1 MMRHRQPEFVKI
13 AGPCK
18 FTSRLQVS
26 IGKDSIVQQQS
37 CFPYP
42 LSLFDIDVKS
52 VLKRNDGDVSGILA
66 PGAGSL
72 RKQALM
78 QINDHA
84 LPQRTLCGEHTLD
97 AEVREQCVENCQAA
111 GDNGSPFIAKT
122 WNLEQVHMT
131 CLDALL
137 DQRGQRRGSDLTFGE
152 TRLPQGRGDC
162 PHRA

>member
-84 LPQRTLCGEHTLD
+84 LPQCTLRGEHTLD
-97 AEVREQCVENCQAA
+97 AEVREQLTGGTLFN
-111 GDNGSPFIAKT
+111 
-122 WNLEQVHMT
+122 
-131 CLDALL
+131 LL
-137 DQRGQRRGSDLTFGE
+137 DVTGGWAWGQVGE
-152 TRLPQGRGDC
+152 DGFVGYLPIE
-162 PHRA
+162 ALEA